1 MARDLSSAPEND
13 KKEQMS
19 SELEN
24 ILGQEASNRPTR
36 RATRPDRLGCNIL
49 LKT

>member
-1 MARDLSSAPEND
+1 MARDLPYAPESD
-13 KKEQMS
+13 KEEQTS

-36 RATRPDRLGCNIL
+36 RATRPDRFGCNIFE
-49 LKT
+49 T